1 MDGADAAQNK
11 IPIYNSDLAICR
23 WHGQDWLPIRH
34 HLLPR
39 SLSELYK
46 KIKLLTPPPIK
57 KLSPSAMRPWQI
69 GADPSSVHRT
79 GSSVIQKLAL
89 GHLNEL
95 LLRHPIFL
103 TNNPLLLVLQLR
115 LQGTANLSI
124 FYNLLRS
131 DLFHRFHS
139 FHKKWLKRQYSF
151 DTTYYISHLN
161 PLHLRSAFGVHWH
174 VGVIACRAAFF
185 GHSFA
190 GGQQHYRHN
199 RHTSHAQEEV
209 EKEDGD
215 FQNAISRHCNK

>member
-1 MDGADAAQNK
+1 MTSLSISTQGQRPPTTSLLCGSASSILQPSSQQFLREMDGADAAQNK
-11 IPIYNSDLAICR
+11 IPISTRFGDLSLF
-23 WHGQDWLPIRH
+23 LPRTGLAPGPRQIRH

-161 PLHLRSAFGVHWH
+161 PLHLRSAFGVH
-174 VGVIACRAAFF
+174 
-185 GHSFA
+185 
-190 GGQQHYRHN
+190 
-199 RHTSHAQEEV
+199 
-209 EKEDGD
+209 
-215 FQNAISRHCNK
+215 